1 MMRIGIDFG
10 GTKIE
15 AAALDGD
22 GDILTRE
29 RIANPGGYGT
39 AIEAVC
45 ALVTRVEHT
54 TGQTGTVGIGMPGS
68 ASPATGKIRNA
79 NSTYLNGRNFQTDM
93 EAALGRKVRLAN
105 DANCLAVS
113 EAADG
118 AGAGARMVFAV
129 ILGTGCGGGL
139 AVDGKLLEGA
149 NAIAGEWGHN
159 PLPWMTKDEYP
170 GPLCWCGKRGCI
182 ETFVS
187 GTGFA
192 EDYRRVAGRP
202 LSGEEIIARMRTGEP
217 NAAAAFSRYA
227 NRLGRAL
234 ASVCNLI
241 DPDVIVLG
249 GGLSNVSELYDVLPA
264 IVSAQVFSDVWK
276 AKILPAKW
284 GDSSGV
290 RGAAQLWFGC

>member
-15 AAALDGD
+15 AAALAGD
-22 GDILTRE
+22 GDILTRK
-29 RIANPGGYGT
+29 RTANPGGYEA
-39 AIEAVC
+39 AIKAVC
-45 ALVTRVEHT
+45 ALVAHVEQM
-54 TGQTGTVGIGMPGS
+54 TGQTGTIGIGMPGS
-68 ASPATGKIRNA
+68 VSPATGKIRNA

-93 EAALGRKVRLAN
+93 EAALGRTIRLAN
-105 DANCLAVS
+105 DANCLAIS
-113 EAADG
+113 ETADG
-118 AGAGARMVFAV
+118 AGAGAKTVFAV
-129 ILGTGCGGGL
+129 IIGTGCGGGV
-139 AVDGKLLEGA
+139 AADGKLIEGA

-192 EDYRRVAGRP
+192 EDYRRAAGQF
-202 LSGEEIIARMRTGEP
+202 LSGEEIVAHMRMGEQD
-217 NAAAAFSRYA
+217 AGAAFSRYVG
-227 NRLGRAL
+227 RLGRAL

-264 IVSAQVFSDVWK
+264 IVSAYVFSDVWE
-276 AKILPAKW
+276 AEILPAKW

-290 RGAAQLWFGC
+290 RGAAQLWPTD